1 MAGRPKLASGILLT
15 PDEIP
20 LDVVIRSV
28 AHPGTGATVLFLGTV
43 RDTGEDGRVRG
54 ITYEAYVPMAEKSL
68 AEIRSAILRRWPV
81 KKVTIVH
88 RFGRLKLEDISV
100 AIAVSS
106 AHRAEAFE
114 ACRFAIETIKKSVPI
129 WKKETLATGAG
140 VWVKGKEIVEASS
153 ARRK

>member
-1 MAGRPKLASGILLT
+1 MAGRPRLARGILLT
-15 PDEIP
+15 RGEIP
-20 LDVVIRSV
+20 LDAVVRSV

-43 RDTGEDGRVRG
+43 RDTGEEGSVRG

-68 AEIRSAILRRWPV
+68 AEIRTSVFKRWPV

-88 RFGRLKLEDISV
+88 RFGRLQLEDVSV

-114 ACRFAIETIKKSVPI
+114 ACRFAIERIKEAVPI
-129 WKKETLATGAG
+129 WKKERLATGVGA
-140 VWVKGKEIVEASS
+140 WVKGKEIVEAASE
-153 ARRK
+153 RRR

>member
-1 MAGRPKLASGILLT
+1 MTRG
-15 PDEIP
+15 EIP
-20 LDVVIRSV
+20 LVAVVRSV

-43 RDTGEDGRVRG
+43 RDTGEEGRVRD

-68 AEIRSAILRRWPV
+68 AEIRASIFERWPV

-88 RFGRLKLEDISV
+88 RFGRLELEDVSV

-114 ACRFAIETIKKSVPI
+114 ACRFAIERIKEAVPI
-129 WKKETLATGAG
+129 WKKETLATGGGA
-140 VWVKGKEIVEASS
+140 WVKGKEIVEAASD
-153 ARRK
+153 RRR